1 MISQL
6 SIFVENRKGAILQI
20 TRILAEKNI
29 NIMGSMT
36 DSGSEYG
43 TIRMVVS
50 DPELGYTALREA
62 GFMCRMKDVIG
73 IEIEDVPGSMCD
85 FLTIIDDMY
94 INIDY
99 TYLCFNRENSR
110 PMIIIHTESG
120 EEVESSLRYRGFN
133 VH

>member
-6 SIFVENRKGAILQI
+6 SIFVENRKGALLQI
-20 TRILAEKNI
+20 TQILAEQNV

-50 DPELGYTALREA
+50 DPEKGNQALQDA
-62 GFMCRMKDVIG
+62 GFMCRKKDVIG
-73 IEIEDVPGSMCD
+73 VEIQDIPGSMCE
-85 FLTIIDDMY
+85 FLKIIDDMY

-99 TYLCFNRENSR
+99 TYLCFNRENSQ

-120 EEVESSLRYRGFN
+120 EEVESSLKNRGFV

>member
-6 SIFVENRKGAILQI
+6 SVFVENRKGAILQI
-20 TRILAEKNI
+20 TRILAEKKI

-50 DPELGYTALREA
+50 DPELGYEALRDA
-62 GFMCRMKDVIG
+62 GFMVSMKDVIG
-73 IEIEDVPGSMCD
+73 IEIEDVPGSMCE

-99 TYLCFNRENSR
+99 TYLCFNRESSK

-120 EEVESSLRYRGFN
+120 EEVEASLKYRGFL